1 MNITGILSLINFV
14 FTVIWLFALIKIM
27 KYVDKMKA
35 ENERLIIQRDLI
47 TSSMLVS
54 MRNECIESENY
65 ELADKLNNS
74 LKELGEHNVEI
85 TIAYK
90 PNTPNQ

>member
-1 MNITGILSLINFV
+1 MNTTAILSLINFA
-14 FTVIWLFALIKIM
+14 FTLIWLYALLKII

-35 ENERLIIQRDLI
+35 ENERLIVQRDLI
-47 TSSMLVS
+47 TSAMLVS

-85 TIAYK
+85 TIIDK
-90 PNTPNQ
+90 TK

>member
-1 MNITGILSLINFV
+1 MNTTAILSLINFA
-14 FTVIWLFALIKIM
+14 FTLIWLYALLKII

-35 ENERLIIQRDLI
+35 ENERLIVQRDLI
-47 TSSMLVS
+47 TSAMLVS

-85 TIAYK
+85 TIIK
-90 PNTPNQ
+90 Q

>member
-1 MNITGILSLINFV
+1 MNTTAILSLINFA
-14 FTVIWLFALIKIM
+14 FTAIWLYALLKII

-35 ENERLIIQRDLI
+35 ENERLIVQRDLI
-47 TSSMLVS
+47 TSAMLVS

-85 TIAYK
+85 TIIDK
-90 PNTPNQ
+90 TK

>member
-1 MNITGILSLINFV
+1 MNTTAILSLINFA
-14 FTVIWLFALIKIM
+14 FTAIWLYALLKII

-35 ENERLIIQRDLI
+35 ENERLIVQRDLI
-47 TSSMLVS
+47 TSAMLVS
-54 MRNECIESENY
+54 MRNECIESVNY

-85 TIAYK
+85 TIIDK
-90 PNTPNQ
+90 TK